1 MFLQRKFIQ
10 MLTIYFIGI
19 LSISNAQ
26 INSPEE
32 PQSPKLIP
40 KIDDAK
46 VYELHQYLLD
56 NKSIFK
62 NHLILMSHPKYYI
75 LLNEIIKKMNEVIL
89 YNNDQPVIDKK
100 ELKNIGLP
108 QDHWAIR
115 ITYIVTWGENAKDG
129 QNAMQAGL
137 KRGDIVYSV
146 NGKSDFISTQH
157 FQSWFRLNMKPG
169 RKVEFRLLRN
179 KTKKRVLM
187 KVLP

>member
-32 PQSPKLIP
+32 PQSPKPIP

-46 VYELHQYLLD
+46 VHALHQYLLD

-62 NHLILMSHPKYYI
+62 DHIILMSHPKYYI
-75 LLNEIIKKMNEVIL
+75 LLNEIIKKMDDIIL

-100 ELKNIGLP
+100 ELKNIGLVFEDLHFVDFN
-108 QDHWAIR
+108 QLKTQIKNR
-115 ITYIVTWGENAKDG
+115 IIENKI
-129 QNAMQAGL
+129 NS
-137 KRGDIVYSV
+137 I
-146 NGKSDFISTQH
+146 ISQ
-157 FQSWFRLNMKPG
+157 K
-169 RKVEFRLLRN
+169 
-179 KTKKRVLM
+179 
-187 KVLP
+187 